1 MMKGVIA
8 EKSLLLLLSLLVQSI
23 ICNGLLQ
30 ISPHRSSSSRLLN
43 NHQKR
48 IEPSSIIST
57 RSHESDD
64 ETIPVVNQDEK
75 TKREKLVL
83 QAYTSHWDKILLD
96 EYRAQSEE
104 LKERRKTW
112 SKSRLESSGMC
123 IFGAS
128 AEPDSEVFGDK
139 IVKIYKPNN
148 GRRLLGKS
156 SNNVFRD
163 NFSRGDVLVLT
174 PENDHGLGRR
184 FDVPIVP
191 RECLVVEVGSDWLT
205 LAVGPTWPVGLWETR
220 KKGLGAFLVRLDR
233 AAPQAPMKAQ
243 QKALERIRRGGGG
256 KAAKIL
262 AGLFHP
268 QYSKHYLEESR
279 VQPDHFQ
286 LSDDEDSNLESNILN
301 ALEEAIKE
309 NSFRP
314 NQSQID
320 SIAWALQRHISLIRG
335 PPGTGKTR

>member
-1 MMKGVIA
+1 MKEFIA
-8 EKSLLLLLSLLVQSI
+8 VKRLILLLSFLVQS

-30 ISPHRSSSSRLLN
+30 NTPHRSCRLQN
-43 NHQKR
+43 NHRKKIAPCITNIR
-48 IEPSSIIST
+48 G
-57 RSHESDD
+57 RESED
-64 ETIPVVNQDEK
+64 EIVPVIVQNEK
-75 TKREKLVL
+75 TKREKMVL

-139 IVKIYKPNN
+139 IVKIYKPN
-148 GRRLLGKS
+148 GRLGK

-191 RECLVVEVGSDWLT
+191 RECLVVDVGSDWLS

-233 AAPQAPMKAQ
+233 TAPQAPLKAQ
-243 QKALERIRRGGGG
+243 QKALERIRRGDGG
-256 KAAKIL
+256 KAAKVL

-268 QYSKHYLEESR
+268 QYSKHYLQESR
-279 VQPDHFQ
+279 GQPDHFQ
-286 LSDDEDSNLESNILN
+286 SSGDEYFNLENDILN
-301 ALEEAIKE
+301 ALEEAIEE

-320 SIAWALQRHISLIRG
+320 SITWALQRHISLIRG